1 MHKQLQN
8 TVGRV
13 FFFPNNCGTLVFK
26 YFKIRESLL
35 VLAVVQKKKNNQ
47 NKRLAVPIISKTSK
61 DCGYIDLVI

>member
-35 VLAVVQKKKNNQ
+35 VLAVVQKKKTI
-47 NKRLAVPIISKTSK
+47 RIK
-61 DCGYIDLVI
+61 DWLFQLFQKPQRTVVM